1 MIRKQDIW
9 DRPEE
14 SKTANEHERA
24 VLLWKQ
30 KVWDTIPEVPKNENW
45 DFQFKKLITDL
56 KADVETVTDE
66 RKIFNLTDYLIDK
79 GVIRTA
85 SWRLYAPSTAGT
97 GMNFDQSN
105 DVFHVPSNGQE
116 ANKDA
121 HAVKF
126 GMESAE
132 SSVDDYEFIST
143 EDQDLRIYCTKDGYS
158 RKYLFER
165 GTDIYTDPGNIFDK
179 FDNNSNVVTLCF
191 YQGCLIKI
199 FDCNINEAK
208 KRVKSQIKKETN
220 TSTLYN
226 TSFWKKEALTRKQ
239 IIGEK
244 VTVDDIKNTFGFK
257 DVKVSDE
264 LNFIGKTYDKALD
277 QFYKINADIAHA
289 LGISK
294 EDMSLHGKISTD
306 ISIETMSLAAENWFL
321 NFIKNL
327 NKNQFRELIE
337 PFLEAVKYIDGQPTS
352 LKNIYDSYED
362 SITIPLIDYRKY
374 GSKENMM
381 MAKTFAWF
389 VSHEANKKGIMND
402 FVNYPQEAVRWKR
415 NLEHVAY
422 PDESDI
428 MLVCSL
434 SLAGKNMIK
443 SAIRLGILNEEKIS
457 PIEEVTIQLGT
468 KKHEKNIF
476 MSEKKTEVNNAEQTS
491 GPRM

>member
-116 ANKDA
+116 ANKEA

-158 RKYLFER
+158 RKYLF
-165 GTDIYTDPGNIFDK
+165 
-179 FDNNSNVVTLCF
+179 
-191 YQGCLIKI
+191 
-199 FDCNINEAK
+199 
-208 KRVKSQIKKETN
+208 
-220 TSTLYN
+220 
-226 TSFWKKEALTRKQ
+226 
-239 IIGEK
+239 
-244 VTVDDIKNTFGFK
+244 
-257 DVKVSDE
+257 
-264 LNFIGKTYDKALD
+264 
-277 QFYKINADIAHA
+277 
-289 LGISK
+289 
-294 EDMSLHGKISTD
+294 
-306 ISIETMSLAAENWFL
+306 
-321 NFIKNL
+321 
-327 NKNQFRELIE
+327 
-337 PFLEAVKYIDGQPTS
+337 
-352 LKNIYDSYED
+352 
-362 SITIPLIDYRKY
+362 
-374 GSKENMM
+374 
-381 MAKTFAWF
+381 
-389 VSHEANKKGIMND
+389 
-402 FVNYPQEAVRWKR
+402 
-415 NLEHVAY
+415 
-422 PDESDI
+422 
-428 MLVCSL
+428 
-434 SLAGKNMIK
+434 
-443 SAIRLGILNEEKIS
+443 
-457 PIEEVTIQLGT
+457 
-468 KKHEKNIF
+468 
-476 MSEKKTEVNNAEQTS
+476 
-491 GPRM
+491 